1 MTIDNSSLSFPL
13 SCPHDISDE
22 RFCDTHCTPTHS
34 VTHSLSQHV
43 FMDQPCRAA
52 SRKILIQESIQSFAA
67 TNEQVHMCPHPIN
80 HSCCRTLTLTH
91 SKDSISNLH
100 NPGLMQQGNSICCG
114 QHGLYILWDKCLTT
128 GRIKHVINSTGFHEP
143 FTSYSYAWIIR
154 WDKLLT
160 VGRIEQATH
169 KSHRSEPATINSWT
183 YTKFI
188 DSHSEMSR
196 FSHAL
201 RNSDMMNLNPQMS
214 AQQML
219 HMRIPLTAPNTDKL
233 QKLLT
238 INSWT
243 HFHIFTPTDIPLLHC
258 HLWPP
263 SALLWLTF
271 LVLDLGLVS
280 KLHLFIVFLLLAI
293 AKHAIHHPDDLM
305 TF

>member
-1 MTIDNSSLSFPL
+1 MTVDNSSLSFPL

-22 RFCDTHCTPTHS
+22 RFCDTHCTP
-34 VTHSLSQHV
+34 THSLSQHV

-183 YTKFI
+183 WQTTKTV
-188 DSHSEMSR
+188 DNKQLNT
-196 FSHAL
+196 FSHFYSNRHPTSSLPSLASFSLTLINLPCPGSWPRKQTAL
-201 RNSDMMNLNPQMS
+201 VHS
-214 AQQML
+214 AF
-219 HMRIPLTAPNTDKL
+219 P
-233 QKLLT
+233 
-238 INSWT
+238 SC
-243 HFHIFTPTDIPLLHC
+243 HC
-258 HLWPP
+258 
-263 SALLWLTF
+263 
-271 LVLDLGLVS
+271 
-280 KLHLFIVFLLLAI
+280 
-293 AKHAIHHPDDLM
+293 
-305 TF
+305 